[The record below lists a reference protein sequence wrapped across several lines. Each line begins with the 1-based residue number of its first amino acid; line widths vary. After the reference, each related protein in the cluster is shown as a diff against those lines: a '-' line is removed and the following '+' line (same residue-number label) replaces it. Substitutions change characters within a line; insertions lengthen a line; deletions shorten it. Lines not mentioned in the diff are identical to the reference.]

1 MNKAKKPRKK
11 RARRSRAKLSPTFKP
26 TCAALCRTSQ
36 SFKRTTLLLLRQP
49 NRKSTSF
56 VDAHPRHQIFHHPD
70 TSRNREVSGWYLPTP
85 REDPRRE
92 FFERCL
98 IVNAHPDA
106 TPFMG
111 RHESRTFQ
119 A

>member
-70 TSRNREVSGWYLPTP
+70 TSRNREGSGGDLPTP
-85 REDPRRE
+85 RAGSPRRV
-92 FFERCL
+92 FRRLF
-98 IVNAHPDA
+98 V
-106 TPFMG
+106 
-111 RHESRTFQ
+111 
-119 A
+119 